1 MLNLQRLEIFV
12 AVVNAGSF
20 TGAAASLGLTKAV
33 VSFNIKQLESE
44 TGVAL
49 LTRSTRRLSLTESG
63 ERFYQRCQDLL
74 QEAEAVLDD
83 VRRDH
88 GGLSGQLRIT
98 STPEYGARVVVPAL
112 AAFSALHPQLRIQH
126 VASSNHDDLIA
137 GRFDLAIRLGQLA
150 DSSHHAASLGSFEIL
165 PVASAAYLQQRGSI
179 QTPEQLAQASW
190 IAHSRLPLPMS
201 WPVTNTHGEKIPF
214 RVSSPPA
221 VTADSASALLAYAL
235 AGAGVALLPDWLVQ
249 PEIDAQRLCHLLPD
263 HRFPPQGIFAL
274 YPNTRHVPEKVR
286 RFIDFL
292 QKHMAEFPAQSK
304 IYFS

>member
-12 AVVNAGSF
+12 AVVTAGSF
-20 TGAAASLGLTKAV
+20 TGAAATLGLTKAV
-33 VSFNIKQLESE
+33 VSFNVKQLENE

-49 LTRSTRRLSLTESG
+49 LTRSTRRLALTDSG
-63 ERFYQRCQDLL
+63 ERFYERCRILL
-74 QEAEAVLDD
+74 QDAESVLDD

-112 AAFSALHPQLRIQH
+112 AAFAAMHPQLRIQH
-126 VASSNHDDLIA
+126 VASSHHDDLIS

-150 DSSHHAASLGSFEIL
+150 DSSHHAATLGSFGIL
-165 PVASAAYLQQRGSI
+165 PVASPAFLRRHGDIGNLQ
-179 QTPEQLAQASW
+179 QLAQAKW
-190 IAHSRLPLPMS
+190 IAHSRLPWPVS
-201 WPVTNTHGEKIPF
+201 WPVTSPLGEQTLF
-214 RVSSPPA
+214 RVTTPPV
-221 VTADSASALLAYAL
+221 VTADNASSLLAFAL
-235 AGAGVALLPDWLVQ
+235 HGTGVALLPDWLVQ
-249 PEIDAQRLCHLLPD
+249 PETDAGRLRHLLPD

-292 QKHMAEFPAQSK
+292 KGK
-304 IYFS
+304 INPE